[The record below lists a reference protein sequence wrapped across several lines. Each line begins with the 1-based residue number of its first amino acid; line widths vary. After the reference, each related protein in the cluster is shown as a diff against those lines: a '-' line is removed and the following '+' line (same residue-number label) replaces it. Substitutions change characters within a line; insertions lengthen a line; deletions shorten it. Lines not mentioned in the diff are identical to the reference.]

1 MSRSVPGIPTF
12 ARVSVWTAY
21 TVPSSVAPC
30 VFTASCPLRVGILR
44 VQALALALAWAASPW
59 WLSGVVRPSPLQIP
73 LLGTTLLAS
82 LPDAV
87 VLLLAPVFPMVLL
100 GLPIWCLLPWLL
112 SRRFLARIS
121 TVTPLYM

>member
-1 MSRSVPGIPTF
+1 MKALHGCGSDCGSDYAVTDILIFVQCCPSGQS
-12 ARVSVWTAY
+12 AQGRVEAFPVER
-21 TVPSSVAPC
+21 C
-30 VFTASCPLRVGILR
+30 
-44 VQALALALAWAASPW
+44 
-59 WLSGVVRPSPLQIP
+59 GVVRPSPLQIP

-87 VLLLAPVFPMVLL
+87 VLLLAPAFPMVLL

-112 SRRFLARIS
+112 SRRFLTRIS